1 MIEFLVVALGG
12 AVGCAARYA
21 TSLGAA
27 RVLGTGFPF
36 GTMLVN
42 VVGSLLAGL
51 IFGIA
56 EQRTGIP
63 PLLRLLAMTGFLGG
77 FTTFSTFM
85 LETVTLLRDGS
96 WLVAMGSFVANSV
109 AGGTLAVAGIY
120 LGRLVA
126 G

>member
-1 MIEFLVVALGG
+1 MEFVVVALGG
-12 AVGCAARYA
+12 AAGCTLRYA

-27 RVLGTGFPF
+27 RWFGTGFPF

-42 VVGSLLAGL
+42 VIGCLLAGL

-56 EQRTGIP
+56 EQRAGIP

-77 FTTFSTFM
+77 YTTFSTFM
-85 LETVTLLRDGS
+85 LETVTLMRDGS
-96 WLVAMGSFVANSV
+96 WLVAIGSFVANSV
-109 AGGTLAVAGIY
+109 IGGALAVAGIY
-120 LGRLVA
+120 VGRVVA